1 MMWTLGIAV
10 RALRANL
17 LRSVLT
23 ALGMIIGVATVIV
36 MVAITSGARA
46 LVTDQ
51 IGTLGTDLLL
61 LTPGS
66 AVQGG
71 ALLGAGTRS
80 TLSEDDAEAIAREL
94 PHVLVA
100 SPLVSGSAQ
109 LVAGRRNWG
118 TTVLGVTPD
127 YLVARDWRV
136 RAGRPFERGESRAG
150 AKVVILGAT
159 VAERLF
165 GGADPIGQP
174 VRINAVALTVVGLLD
189 HKGQSAQGQDQD
201 DAVLVPITLVKRSI
215 AGHAGANP
223 RAVDAIV
230 VRATSAAA
238 VDRLEEAVRALLR
251 QRHRLQPG
259 VPDDFAI
266 ENLNNL
272 LATAREIAGALTALL
287 AVVASISLLVG
298 GISIM
303 NIMLVSVGERT
314 REIGL
319 RVALGAR
326 RGDIRNQFLTES
338 AVLGLLGGL
347 LGIVL
352 GALATLAIAWAA
364 GWPAYLSLSTV
375 LLAFAFAAAVGL
387 VFGLFP
393 ALRAARLQP
402 IEALR
407 ME

>member
-1 MMWTLGIAV
+1 MWTIGIAV
-10 RALRANL
+10 CALRANP

-51 IGTLGTDLLL
+51 ISTLGTDLLL
-61 LTPGS
+61 VTPGS

-80 TLSEDDAEAIAREL
+80 TLGEDDAAAIAREL
-94 PHVLVA
+94 PDALVA

-109 LVAGRRNWG
+109 LIAGRRNWG

-136 RAGRPFERGESRAG
+136 QAGRLFDQGESRAG
-150 AKVVILGAT
+150 AKVAILGRT

-165 GGADPIGQP
+165 GSGDPIGQL
-174 VRINAVALTVVGLLD
+174 VRINAVSLTVVGLVEA
-189 HKGQSAQGQDQD
+189 KGQSAQGQDQD

-215 AGHAGANP
+215 AGNVSANP

-230 VRATSAAA
+230 VRARSAA
-238 VDRLEEAVRALLR
+238 VMDRLEEAVRALLR

-303 NIMLVSVGERT
+303 NIMLVSVSERT

-326 RGDIRNQFLTES
+326 PSDIRNQFLTES

-352 GALATLAIAWAA
+352 GATASLAIAWAA
-364 GWPAYLSLSTV
+364 GWPAYVSLSTV
-375 LLAFAFAAAVGL
+375 LLAFAFAATVGL

>member
-1 MMWTLGIAV
+1 M
-10 RALRANL
+10 
-17 LRSVLT
+17 
-23 ALGMIIGVATVIV
+23 
-36 MVAITSGARA
+36 
-46 LVTDQ
+46 
-51 IGTLGTDLLL
+51 
-61 LTPGS
+61 
-66 AVQGG
+66 
-71 ALLGAGTRS
+71 
-80 TLSEDDAEAIAREL
+80 
-94 PHVLVA
+94 
-100 SPLVSGSAQ
+100 
-109 LVAGRRNWG
+109 
-118 TTVLGVTPD
+118 
-127 YLVARDWRV
+127 
-136 RAGRPFERGESRAG
+136 
-150 AKVVILGAT
+150 
-159 VAERLF
+159 
-165 GGADPIGQP
+165 
-174 VRINAVALTVVGLLD
+174 
-189 HKGQSAQGQDQD
+189 
-201 DAVLVPITLVKRSI
+201 
-215 AGHAGANP
+215 
-223 RAVDAIV
+223 
-230 VRATSAAA
+230 
-238 VDRLEEAVRALLR
+238 DRLEEAVRALLR

-303 NIMLVSVGERT
+303 NIMLVSVSERT

-326 RGDIRNQFLTES
+326 PSDIRNQFLTES

-352 GALATLAIAWAA
+352 GATASLAIAWAA
-364 GWPAYLSLSTV
+364 GWPAYVSLSTV
-375 LLAFAFAAAVGL
+375 LLAFAFAATVGL

>member
-1 MMWTLGIAV
+1 MWTVGIAI

-51 IGTLGTDLLL
+51 ISTLGTDLLL
-61 LTPGS
+61 VTPGS

-80 TLSEDDAEAIAREL
+80 TLGEDDAETIAREL
-94 PHVLVA
+94 PDVLVA

-109 LVAGRRNWG
+109 LIAGKRNWG

-127 YLVARDWRV
+127 YLIARDWRV
-136 RAGRPFERGESRAG
+136 EAGRLFDLGESRAG
-150 AKVVILGAT
+150 AKVAILGRT

-165 GGADPIGQP
+165 GSTDPIGQL
-174 VRINAVALTVVGLLD
+174 VRINAISLTVVGLVEP
-189 HKGQSAQGQDQD
+189 KGQSTQGQDQD

-215 AGHAGANP
+215 AGNVSANP
-223 RAVDAIV
+223 RVVDAIV
-230 VRATSAAA
+230 VRATGAT
-238 VDRLEEAVRALLR
+238 VMDRLEEAVRALLR

-303 NIMLVSVGERT
+303 NIMLVSVSERT

-326 RGDIRNQFLTES
+326 PSDIRNQFLTES

-352 GALATLAIAWAA
+352 GATASLAIAWAA
-364 GWPAYLSLSTV
+364 GWPAYVSLSTV
-375 LLAFAFAAAVGL
+375 LLAFAFAATVGL